1 MPPGEWKPKLPSMVL
16 STIAASHELLMPP
29 PSLAPFPLIT
39 DRLAVSVPVLPMPPI
54 PKP

>member
-1 MPPGEWKPKLPSMVL
+1 MEAE
-16 STIAASHELLMPP
+16 IALDGAVHDRCVARVVDAA